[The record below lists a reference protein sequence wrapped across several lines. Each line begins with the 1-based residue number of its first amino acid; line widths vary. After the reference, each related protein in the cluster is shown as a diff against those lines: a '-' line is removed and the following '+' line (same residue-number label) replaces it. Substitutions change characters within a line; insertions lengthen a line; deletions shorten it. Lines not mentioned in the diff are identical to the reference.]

1 MKKTAHESAHSI
13 GHNPYSFL
21 GLFCA
26 WIDPDI
32 QMRHINI
39 VCYISVVNDLVFP
52 VCGLL

>member
-32 QMRHINI
+32 QMTINSNGELFKSPI
-39 VCYISVVNDLVFP
+39 QPTVMD
-52 VCGLL
+52 

>member
-1 MKKTAHESAHSI
+1 MKKTAHESAHLI

-32 QMRHINI
+32 QMTIN
-39 VCYISVVNDLVFP
+39 SNG
-52 VCGLL
+52 GLFKSPNQPTVMD